1 MVIIVL
7 GHNDQHSTMEEGFDE
22 IESDCPL
29 VPKAGTQF
37 FLIRLPKDV
46 DVSHLHGRKVH
57 IDKDKK
63 NNTLSVGSKTY
74 NVNVDMDAASSCS
87 TLRPIVTSQI
97 QNSRVIGPSFAGIV
111 KIEQT
116 FRQLETQQNTEDI
129 PITAYRKLQ
138 QVPGLTVR
146 SMPRGSYTSIE
157 DLQARK
163 QHSRIINASIAI
175 ADEAKAQNATNVVST
190 GVTTTND
197 KKKQKQKHSK
207 DDEAAAAPVAS
218 STIIPNDDDD
228 DGAVR
233 KKQKKSKKDKS

>member
-1 MVIIVL
+1 
-7 GHNDQHSTMEEGFDE
+7 MEAGFDE
-22 IESDCPL
+22 IESTCPL

-63 NNTLSVGSKTY
+63 NATLTVGSKIY

-116 FRQLETQQNTEDI
+116 FRQLETKQNTEDI

-163 QHSRIINASIAI
+163 QHSRIINASVAI
-175 ADEAKAQNATNVVST
+175 AAESKAHDTTNIEST
-190 GVTTTND
+190 GNE
-197 KKKQKQKHSK
+197 KKKHKQKHSK
-207 DDEAAAAPVAS
+207 DDEAVS
-218 STIIPNDDDD
+218 SNITNDDDD
-228 DGAVR
+228 DDGSTR

>member
-1 MVIIVL
+1 M
-7 GHNDQHSTMEEGFDE
+7 DAGFDE
-22 IESDCPL
+22 IESTCPL

-37 FLIRLPKDV
+37 YLIRLPKDV

-57 IDKDKK
+57 VEKDKK
-63 NNTLSVGSKTY
+63 NHTLTVGTKIY
-74 NVNVDMDAASSCS
+74 DVNVDMDAASSCS

-163 QHSRIINASIAI
+163 QHSRIIQASVAI
-175 ADEAKAQNATNVVST
+175 AADSKAQDVANVVNTS
-190 GVTTTND
+190 VTTTNE
-197 KKKQKQKHSK
+197 KKKQKQKQSK
-207 DDEAAAAPVAS
+207 EDEAAS
-218 STIIPNDDDD
+218 SKITNDEDD
-228 DGAVR
+228 DGATR